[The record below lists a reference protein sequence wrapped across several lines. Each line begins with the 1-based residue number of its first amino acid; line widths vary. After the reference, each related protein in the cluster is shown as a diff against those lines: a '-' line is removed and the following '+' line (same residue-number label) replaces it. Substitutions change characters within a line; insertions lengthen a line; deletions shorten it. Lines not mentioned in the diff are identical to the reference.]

1 MIAAAQLA
9 GLGLRIIGAVVAWVF
24 RRPWWLFPLRL
35 CVLAGVMVL
44 AARIVGA

>member
-9 GLGLRIIGAVVAWVF
+9 GLGLRIIGAVVGWVF
-24 RRPWWLFPLRL
+24 HRPLWLAPLRL
-35 CVLAGVMVL
+35 VVLAGVMIL